1 MRKIYVII
9 FFIMLMSCSFR
20 KANEVHG
27 FEESQKIH
35 EEALSIAKSVKN
47 KLSRQIFAEQDS
59 VAALFREL
67 EVWELELVEIPGH
80 EHSHSHAHHH
90 DHTSLNI
97 TPEEMLKIQNE
108 LKSRVEAIQKRSESL
123 TPKK

>member
-1 MRKIYVII
+1 
-9 FFIMLMSCSFR
+9 MLMSCSFR